1 MSAYP
6 SLANLPE
13 KTLRAETLRAVVGN
27 ADLLQLLLT
36 DPSRVPD
43 YASAREIA
51 KDPCVTD
58 QTFREACEAL
68 WDQLNDRFFANSPV
82 AAKTRRGTFLSN
94 CNRADLYREGTRRL
108 EDHKEGDEEDDG
120 RCETFVLQAMRFDA
134 LQMVYAH
141 QDLLQDQAFVEDA
154 AQIVPDYRQ
163 AHELALDGD
172 KWDPNAVE
180 PTFWRVLND
189 RFFEDSSV
197 TGPNTE
203 LDTLRANCERAVGYR
218 HGFLWLGRDGIDQND
233 HECATFVLEAVSRDY
248 TQISDASERLRND
261 VAFMVRAVR
270 ANASCLRRA
279 SDAMKGNR
287 DVVLAAVETSGGV
300 LAAASQALRS
310 DREIV
315 TAAVT
320 NDADAFLVADPAY
333 RNDVEV
339 MKLAA
344 SKWPRAL
351 SYATPE
357 ILDNKEVVL
366 AAMQC
371 DRPGKALT
379 YASARLRGDVEVVVA
394 AMRKDPSAYDAA
406 LPEARDDPRVQ
417 ALRRGASPL
426 AGGGS

>member
-13 KTLRAETLRAVVGN
+13 KTLRAETLRAVVEK
-27 ADLLQLLLT
+27 ADLLELLLT

-68 WDQLNDRFFANSPV
+68 WDQLNRRFFANSPV

-94 CNRADLYREGTRRL
+94 CRRADLYREGTRRL

-120 RCETFVLQAMRFDA
+120 RCDTFVLQAMRFDA

-141 QDLLQDQAFVEDA
+141 RDLLQDQAFVEDA

-172 KWDPNAVE
+172 KWDPDVVE
-180 PTFWRVLND
+180 PAFWRVLND
-189 RFFEDSSV
+189 RFFENSSV
-197 TGPNTE
+197 TEHTE
-203 LDTLRANCERAVGYR
+203 LDTLRENCRRAIDYR
-218 HGFLWLGRDGIDQND
+218 AGLLWLGRDGVDQHD
-233 HECATFVLEAVSRDY
+233 HDCETFVLEAVSRDY

-270 ANASCLRRA
+270 ANASCLA
-279 SDAMKGNR
+279 SAGDAMKGNR

-320 NDADAFLVADPAY
+320 NDADAFLVANQAY

-339 MKLAA
+339 MTLAA

-357 ILDNKEVVL
+357 IRDNKDVVL

-379 YASARLRGDVEVVVA
+379 YASARLRGDVDVVVA